1 MPGADRVG
9 LGRLNPEEKELD
21 SSQLKRFSLFEGVD
35 DEKLAKIAPFTQL
48 VEFPE
53 GKVIIQ
59 EGGFSND
66 FYAIDEGTVKVEKAG
81 AEVASLGAGDV
92 FGEQGLLEK
101 QERSASVIATSVVRV
116 LKIEHWELSRMRKA
130 MPEVVDGLV
139 KTVEDRT

>member
-1 MPGADRVG
+1 M
-9 LGRLNPEEKELD
+9 D
-21 SSQLKRFSLFEGVD
+21 SSQLKRFSLFEGVA

-59 EGGFSND
+59 EGGFAND
-66 FYAIDEGTVKVEKAG
+66 FYAIDEGEVEVTKG
-81 AEVASLGAGDV
+81 GEKVASLGPGDV

-101 QERSASVIATSVVRV
+101 QERSASVIAKSVVRA

-130 MPEVVDGLV
+130 MPEVVEGLV
-139 KTVEDRT
+139 KTVESRE

>member
-1 MPGADRVG
+1 
-9 LGRLNPEEKELD
+9 LD
-21 SSQLKRFSLFEGVD
+21 ASQLKRFSLFEGVE

-59 EGGFSND
+59 EGGYAND
-66 FYAIDEGTVKVEKAG
+66 FYAIDDGEVEVTKAG
-81 AEVASLGAGDV
+81 EKVATLGPRDH
-92 FGEQGLLEK
+92 FGEQGLLDK
-101 QERSASVIATSVVRV
+101 QERSASVTAKTDVRA

-139 KTVEDRT
+139 KTVQKRS

>member
-1 MPGADRVG
+1 MDP
-9 LGRLNPEEKELD
+9 
-21 SSQLKRFSLFEGVD
+21 SQLKRFSLFEGVE

-59 EGGFSND
+59 EGGFAND
-66 FYAIDEGTVKVEKAG
+66 FYAIDEGTVEVTKGGEK
-81 AEVASLGAGDV
+81 VASLGPGDV

-101 QERSASVIATSVVRV
+101 QERSASVVAASTVRA

-139 KTVEDRT
+139 KTVESRG

>member
-1 MPGADRVG
+1 
-9 LGRLNPEEKELD
+9 LD
-21 SSQLKRFSLFEGVD
+21 PTQLKRFSLFERVE

-66 FYAIDEGTVKVEKAG
+66 FYAIDDGKVVVEKG
-81 AEVASLGAGDV
+81 GEKVAELGPGDI
-92 FGEQGLLEK
+92 FGEQGLLER
-101 QERSASVIATSVVRV
+101 QERSASVIADTVVRV

-130 MPEVVDGLV
+130 MPEVIEQLQ
-139 KTVEDRT
+139 RTIEERGG